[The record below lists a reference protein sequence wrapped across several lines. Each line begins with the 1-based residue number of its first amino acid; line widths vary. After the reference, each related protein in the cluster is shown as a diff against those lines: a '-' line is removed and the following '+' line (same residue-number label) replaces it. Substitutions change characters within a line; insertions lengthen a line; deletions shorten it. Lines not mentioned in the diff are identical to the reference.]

1 MLGLL
6 YGVLT
11 MRKRLTLTG
20 FVVSFLLTTALAQGE
35 WRTFKSTEEN
45 FTISLPGEP
54 KQERTAGRS
63 PLGNG
68 HHIYSFETNGVSFTI
83 SNSVIENPPSQSKD
97 IKHTLDLARDLVAI
111 VTNGKLLTD
120 TDISIDGFPGRL
132 VRIEKDKKMWTLR
145 AYLVKEHMYQL
156 MTTEPKAKE
165 AIPAVTKFFESFHL
179 LRFPE

>member
-1 MLGLL
+1 
-6 YGVLT
+6 

-20 FVVSFLLTTALAQGE
+20 LVVSFLLTTALAQGE
-35 WRTFKSTEEN
+35 WRSFKSTEEN
-45 FTISLPGEP
+45 FTISLPSEP

-68 HHIYSFETNGVSFTI
+68 HHIYSLETNGVSFLI

-97 IKHTLDLARDLVAI
+97 IKRTLDFARDLVAM

-132 VRIEKDKKMWTLR
+132 VRIEKDKKIWTLR
-145 AYLVKEHMYQL
+145 AYLVKERMYQL

-165 AIPAVTKFFESFHL
+165 ANPAVTKFFESFQL
-179 LRFPE
+179 LRSPE